1 MDERDV
7 GGQGIWSG
15 PTPPSVSSSPAPVS
29 EVRTCHLCL
38 LEDPTVGC
46 ISGSEKCTV
55 SSSSPCM
62 VISINYDNKPRF
74 LIRGCG
80 QHISY
85 RCQEKLPTYIS
96 AYWYSAQCC
105 QYDYCNSWYSPQL
118 QSALPEPPDRSLALP
133 LSQSQILWFYQTLNL
148 SLPLPSFP
156 AGKEPSEGLDPVAG
170 PPVNLSLSIADLR
183 SIYLFLNSSGLLT
196 LPWAGP

>member
-1 MDERDV
+1 MRD
-7 GGQGIWSG
+7 GQVCGRG
-15 PTPPSVSSSPAPVS
+15 TRFGDYGRQQGLLVVPSSP
-29 EVRTCHLCL
+29 E
-38 LEDPTVGC
+38 
-46 ISGSEKCTV
+46 
-55 SSSSPCM
+55 
-62 VISINYDNKPRF
+62 NKARF

-80 QHISY
+80 QHNSY

-96 AYWYSAQCC
+96 EYWYSAQCC

-118 QSALPEPPDRSLALP
+118 QSASPEPLDRSLALP

-156 AGKEPSEGLDPVAG
+156 AGKEPSEGLDPLAG
-170 PPVNLSLSIADLR
+170 PPMNLSLSIADLR